1 VKRRTLWTAGFLTL
15 TAGAVAMELVA
26 ANDSDPDT
34 VTWTEMISAWVPQTV
49 TFAAIGI
56 LVSWVGPHFTAAYRS
71 RGTDRGEPMITRSGL
86 RWLKA
91 DAANRAWRTVLQGMA
106 VAVLSA
112 AGDAVLQVLQR
123 AVAEGATSHRFDWHQ
138 VATTA
143 TYAAGTAALMAVV
156 AYLHRL
162 KVDPSP
168 MPSAEPPAPPPSPPA
183 PPATEPMEPEP
194 RLFAQKVKLTPADPI
209 RREY

>member
-1 VKRRTLWTAGFLTL
+1 MRKWTVVVLFVAFL
-15 TAGAVAMELVA
+15 GWEL
-26 ANDSDPDT
+26 
-34 VTWTEMISAWVPQTV
+34 
-49 TFAAIGI
+49 FAAFDDSPATWPLTQVVVTYVPASLGLGGI
-56 LVSWVGPHFTAAYRS
+56 ALFAGWLVFHFVAAYRS

-143 TYAAGTAALMAVV
+143 MYTAGTAALMAVV